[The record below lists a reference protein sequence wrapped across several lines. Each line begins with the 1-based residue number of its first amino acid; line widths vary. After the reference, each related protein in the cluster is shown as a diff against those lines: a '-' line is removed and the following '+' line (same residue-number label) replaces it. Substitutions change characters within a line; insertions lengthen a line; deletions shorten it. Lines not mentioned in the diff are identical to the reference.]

1 MSARVV
7 LNQARALFWRD
18 LLTDLRHRL
27 IYLVLV
33 AEAALALVSYSFLAR
48 VFGETRPDGYEP
60 LAFLLVGVALND
72 SLTTSIVYL
81 AQGVRSNQQAGTL
94 KAILAMP
101 ISAVRL
107 MWLSM
112 PYPSVR
118 AVIDFLL
125 FLGVA
130 VALGLPLATINAAG
144 TVVVFA
150 LAVLAMTGPA
160 VVSAALAVAFKR
172 GDPVRWALASVTWLL
187 SGVLYPT
194 DVMPAFLQAIAWL
207 LPTTH
212 ALTAIRAT
220 IIGGESL
227 ASVTS
232 EITVLAGFAVI
243 GIPLSLWMFKL
254 AVDYAR
260 REGTIGH
267 S

>member
-1 MSARVV
+1 MVWV
-7 LNQARALFWRD
+7 IQARALFWRD
-18 LLTDLRHRL
+18 FLTDVRHRMIYVFL
-27 IYLVLV
+27 I
-33 AEAALALVSYSFLAR
+33 AEAALALLSYAFLAR
-48 VFGETRPDGYEP
+48 IFGDSRPDGYEP
-60 LAFLLVGVALND
+60 LPFLLVGIALTD
-72 SLTTSIVYL
+72 ALTTSIVYL
-81 AQGVRSNQQAGTL
+81 SQGVRSNQQAGTL
-94 KAILAMP
+94 KAVLALP

-112 PYPSVR
+112 PYPGAR
-118 AVIDFLL
+118 AAVDFLL

-130 VALGLPLATINAAG
+130 IALGLPAANINVGG
-144 TVVVFA
+144 TVVVFV

-160 VVSAALAVAFKR
+160 VMSAALAVAFKR

-194 DVMPAFLQAIAWL
+194 DVMPSVLQAIAWV

-220 IIGGESL
+220 VIDGASL
-227 ASVTS
+227 SRVSADVA
-232 EITVLAGFAVI
+232 VLAGFAGV
-243 GIPLSLWMFKL
+243 GIPLALWMFKL

>member
-1 MSARVV
+1 MTSRG
-7 LNQARALFWRD
+7 LLEQGKALFWRD
-18 LLTDLRHRL
+18 LLTDVRHRL
-27 IYLVLV
+27 IYLFLI
-33 AEAALALVSYSFLAR
+33 AEATLALVSYAFLAR
-48 VFGETRPDGYEP
+48 IFGDARPDGYEP
-60 LAFLLVGVALND
+60 LAFLLVGIALTD

-81 AQGVRSNQQAGTL
+81 SQGVRSNQQAGTL
-94 KAILAMP
+94 KAVLAMP

-112 PYPSVR
+112 PYPAAR
-118 AVIDFLL
+118 AAVDFILL
-125 FLGVA
+125 IGVA
-130 VALGLPLATINAAG
+130 IALGLPVAGINIGGTI
-144 TVVVFA
+144 VVFI

-160 VVSAALAVAFKR
+160 VVSAALAVAFKH

-194 DVMPAFLQAIAWL
+194 DVMPSVLQTIAWL

-220 IIGGESL
+220 IIDGASL
-227 ASVTS
+227 ARVSGDVAM
-232 EITVLAGFAVI
+232 LAGFAGV
-243 GIPLSLWMFKL
+243 GIPLALWIFTL

-260 REGTIGH
+260 REGTIGY